1 MKKELKLPDQLP
13 VLAEIKE
20 ELQKGI
26 TYHWKGLLQQ
36 AELIY
41 QKILRAHPQNA
52 DAYYL
57 ISMIAHQIGK
67 YDVAIE
73 LINKALEADN
83 KHLVF
88 LQSEIEL
95 CHYPFKINVGFT
107 NIQNN
112 FADDLKEQGQLEY
125 AIYAYY
131 KSIEMNPDNI
141 NAYNNLGNTL
151 RDQGKLEQAA
161 LAYKKALEMNPQDD
175 DIHSNL
181 GNILQEQGEL
191 NEAINIY
198 HRALTINPKN
208 SQVYS
213 NLGVTLKKQGKFNE
227 AVTIYQKSLEIQP
240 DDADVYYNLGNS
252 LRELEELEEA
262 INVYSQAIKLNPN
275 FSSAYNNLGATLQE
289 QGKLDQAMHAYHKVF
304 GINPKDEGTHYNLG
318 MLQLLMEDFKNGWK
332 QYQWRWEC
340 EDFPSENRPFPQPI
354 WNGSNLSGKPILVW
368 AEQGIGDEIMFAS
381 MLNDLM
387 QMNANIIVECEH
399 RLVSLFQRSFPDIQ
413 FSSRK
418 NPPHQQLLN
427 PDIHYQISMGSLGQ
441 WLRPT
446 QDSFKRNQTYYLTAC
461 PERVSKLRNKYQQ
474 LANGK
479 QLVGIS
485 WKSTD
490 INRRRAK
497 SKSTLLEYW
506 KLVLSQPDCYFI
518 NLQYGDVE
526 SELAQFE
533 SETSLK
539 IYRDQEIDPLV
550 NLDDFAAQ
558 ISVLDLVISTSN
570 TTVHMAG
577 ALGKRVWT
585 LLPCIPDWRWM
596 LDREEALW
604 YPMMRLFRQ
613 NRIGDWQDVFKRVSH
628 ALSQYRPETGSTFV
642 V

>member
-1 MKKELKLPDQLP
+1 MKKR
-13 VLAEIKE
+13 I
-20 ELQKGI
+20 QKGI
-26 TYHWKGLLQQ
+26 SFHQKGELQQ
-36 AELIY
+36 AEQAY
-41 QKILRAHPQNA
+41 QQVLQYHPQNA
-52 DAYYL
+52 DAYHL
-57 ISMIAHQIGK
+57 LGVIAYQVGK
-67 YDVAIE
+67 HNVAID
-73 LINKALEADN
+73 LINQAIGIDN
-83 KHLVF
+83 RKPTF
-88 LQSEIEL
+88 
-95 CHYPFKINVGFT
+95 FG
-107 NIQNN
+107 
-112 FADDLKEQGQLEY
+112 
-125 AIYAYY
+125 
-131 KSIEMNPDNI
+131 
-141 NAYNNLGNTL
+141 
-151 RDQGKLEQAA
+151 
-161 LAYKKALEMNPQDD
+161 
-175 DIHSNL
+175 NL
-181 GNILQEQGEL
+181 GNILQEQGRLE
-191 NEAINIY
+191 EAIQTYRSAIEINPENEDIQNDLGNTLTEQGHFQQAIHAY
-198 HRALTINPKN
+198 HKVIEINPNNPNAYYNLGNTLRELGQLQQAIEAYDKALTINPN
-208 SQVYS
+208 D
-213 NLGVTLKKQGKFNE
+213 
-227 AVTIYQKSLEIQP
+227 AEI
-240 DDADVYYNLGNS
+240 
-252 LRELEELEEA
+252 
-262 INVYSQAIKLNPN
+262 
-275 FSSAYNNLGATLQE
+275 YNNLGTALQNHGQLHQAARIYHQAIE
-289 QGKLDQAMHAYHKVF
+289 KLQGECERA
-304 GINPKDEGTHYNLG
+304 HYNLG
-318 MLQLLMEDFKNGWK
+318 TLQLLMGDFKNGWK

-387 QMNANIIVECEH
+387 QMNANIMVECEH

-474 LANGK
+474 LAKGK

-485 WKSTD
+485 WKSTN

>member
-1 MKKELKLPDQLP
+1 MKKR
-13 VLAEIKE
+13 I
-20 ELQKGI
+20 QKGI
-26 TYHWKGLLQQ
+26 SFHQKGELQQ
-36 AELIY
+36 AEQAY
-41 QKILRAHPQNA
+41 QQVLQYHPQNA
-52 DAYYL
+52 DAYHL
-57 ISMIAHQIGK
+57 LGVIAYQVGK
-67 YDVAIE
+67 HNVAID
-73 LINKALEADN
+73 LINQAIGIDN
-83 KHLVF
+83 RKPTF
-88 LQSEIEL
+88 L
-95 CHYPFKINVGFT
+95 G
-107 NIQNN
+107 
-112 FADDLKEQGQLEY
+112 
-125 AIYAYY
+125 
-131 KSIEMNPDNI
+131 
-141 NAYNNLGNTL
+141 
-151 RDQGKLEQAA
+151 
-161 LAYKKALEMNPQDD
+161 
-175 DIHSNL
+175 NL
-181 GNILQEQGEL
+181 GNILQEQGRLE
-191 NEAINIY
+191 EAIQTYRSAIEINPENEDIQNDLGNTLTEQGHFQQAVHAY
-198 HRALTINPKN
+198 HKVIEINPNNPNAYYNLGNTLRELGQLQQAIEAYDKALTINPN
-208 SQVYS
+208 D
-213 NLGVTLKKQGKFNE
+213 
-227 AVTIYQKSLEIQP
+227 AEI
-240 DDADVYYNLGNS
+240 
-252 LRELEELEEA
+252 
-262 INVYSQAIKLNPN
+262 
-275 FSSAYNNLGATLQE
+275 YNNLGTALQNHGQLHQAARIYHQAIE
-289 QGKLDQAMHAYHKVF
+289 KLQGECKRA
-304 GINPKDEGTHYNLG
+304 HYNLG
-318 MLQLLMEDFKNGWK
+318 TLQLLMGDFKNGWK

-387 QMNANIIVECEH
+387 QMNANIMVECEH

>member
-1 MKKELKLPDQLP
+1 MQDIGNLESATA
-13 VLAEIKE
+13 V
-20 ELQKGI
+20 
-26 TYHWKGLLQQ
+26 YHKTL
-36 AELIY
+36 
-41 QKILRAHPQNA
+41 
-52 DAYYL
+52 
-57 ISMIAHQIGK
+57 
-67 YDVAIE
+67 
-73 LINKALEADN
+73 
-83 KHLVF
+83 
-88 LQSEIEL
+88 EIE
-95 CHYPFKINVGFT
+95 
-107 NIQNN
+107 
-112 FADDLKEQGQLEY
+112 
-125 AIYAYY
+125 
-131 KSIEMNPDNI
+131 
-141 NAYNNLGNTL
+141 
-151 RDQGKLEQAA
+151 
-161 LAYKKALEMNPQDD
+161 
-175 DIHSNL
+175 
-181 GNILQEQGEL
+181 
-191 NEAINIY
+191 
-198 HRALTINPKN
+198 
-208 SQVYS
+208 
-213 NLGVTLKKQGKFNE
+213 
-227 AVTIYQKSLEIQP
+227 P
-240 DDADVYYNLGNS
+240 DDQYAHL
-252 LRELEELEEA
+252 
-262 INVYSQAIKLNPN
+262 
-275 FSSAYNNLGATLQE
+275 
-289 QGKLDQAMHAYHKVF
+289 
-304 GINPKDEGTHYNLG
+304 NLG
-318 MLQLLMEDFKNGWK
+318 MLQLLQGDFENGWK
-332 QYQWRWEC
+332 QYQYRWKYEK
-340 EDFPSENRPFPQPI
+340 FPSEYREFPQPS
-354 WNGSNLSGKPILVW
+354 WYGSNLSGKTILVW

-381 MLNDLM
+381 MLNDLL
-387 QMNANIIVECEH
+387 QMNANIMVECEH

-628 ALSQYRPETGSTFV
+628 TLSQSGMV
-642 V
+642 